1 MLPNNDRLVGEAPAF
16 LATLEAVESIAPLE
30 KPVLIVGERGTGK
43 ELIANQIHY
52 LSKRWESGF
61 LEINCASISDSIL
74 ESELFGHEAGSFT
87 GATRRHHGYFER
99 ANHGTL
105 FLDELAT
112 TSVRVQEKILRLIEY
127 GQFER
132 VGGSQTLTVDVRI
145 IAATNQDLPSMAEN
159 GKFRMDLIDRLAFDV
174 ITLPPLRERVE
185 DIPLLAEYFGL
196 NMSEELNQIEFAGFS
211 EEALSVLRTYS
222 WPGNVRELKNVVERA
237 VYRCEEGEPVVEIV
251 LDPFESPFR
260 PKNLDEPTSP
270 GSSVPVLNFPLDM
283 KQAVEKLEFDLLQKG
298 LEEAKFNQKNAA
310 EMLGLTYHQIRHY
323 MKKYKLTS

>member
-1 MLPNNDRLVGEAPAF
+1 MIPESDRLVGESPPF
-16 LATLEAVESIAPLE
+16 IETLEAVESIAPLE

-52 LSKRWESGF
+52 LSKRWESVF

-99 ANHGTL
+99 ANHGSL

-112 TSVRVQEKILRLIEY
+112 TSVRVQEKILRVIEY

-145 IAATNQDLPSMAEN
+145 IAATNQDLPSMAEQ
-159 GKFRMDLIDRLAFDV
+159 GSFRMDLIDRLAFDV
-174 ITLPPLRERVE
+174 ITLPPLRERGE

-196 NMSEELNQIEFAGFS
+196 NMAEELDHSMFAGFS
-211 EEALSVLRTYS
+211 DVAMNALREHD

-237 VYRCEEGEPVVEIV
+237 VYRCEEGEPVTEIV
-251 LDPFESPFR
+251 LDPFESPYR
-260 PKNLDEPTSP
+260 PTNEMNAKEPKAAKTSAK
-270 GSSVPVLNFPLDM
+270 FPLDM
-283 KQAVEKLEFDLLQKG
+283 KKTVELLEYELVQQG
-298 LEEAKFNQKNAA
+298 LEKSKFNQKKAA
-310 EMLGLTYHQIRHY
+310 EILGLTYHQLRHY
-323 MKKYKLTS
+323 MKKYEINV